1 MTTTT
6 DPTATLQRDF
16 DAIALCIHAG
26 LLQAADVGLA
36 EVRLRTVTLPAD
48 HPARQ
53 RLASLERELQA
64 ARGDTLP
71 HRPAAT
77 SASARLVAP

>member
-26 LLQAADVGLA
+26 LLQAA
-36 EVRLRTVTLPAD
+36 
-48 HPARQ
+48 
-53 RLASLERELQA
+53 
-64 ARGDTLP
+64 RGDTLP
-71 HRPAAT
+71 PSPGSDLGFCATCGAVIEHTGDNWRHLHVADHPAV
-77 SASARLVAP
+77 LKF